1 MWCEHY
7 NVGQKLRVQLRP
19 HRAGSELLKLSIR
32 GESDDKLADVV
43 FATIQDRLGRTI
55 LTVRDQNTYDRSLRR
70 KRLMTLMHLFLI
82 HRYSVDTIHYVSPT
96 DDNQRQTA
104 SMKKL
109 RIFSEAHNEIG
120 EIIVGN
126 VDEEGIAA
134 LLEPDQGALRGVLT
148 KESI

>member
-109 RIFSEAHNEIG
+109 RIFS
-120 EIIVGN
+120 
-126 VDEEGIAA
+126 
-134 LLEPDQGALRGVLT
+134 
-148 KESI
+148 